1 MVGGVVSA
9 LMTNLDVGIVEVLEL
24 IGDLSN
30 VSKIGLKWVEVVRV
44 IGMFSLLLGVEEAFS
59 GLLSGHPAVPLD
71 CWELLRAV
79 WAAASLGNSSL

>member
-1 MVGGVVSA
+1 MVGGVVST

-30 VSKIGLKWVEVVRV
+30 FSKMGLKWVEVVRV
-44 IGMFSLLLGVEEAFS
+44 IGMFSLLLEVGEEFPGS
-59 GLLSGHPAVPLD
+59 RSGHPAAPLD

-79 WAAASLGNSSL
+79 WAAALLGNSSL

>member
-1 MVGGVVSA
+1 MVGGVVST

-30 VSKIGLKWVEVVRV
+30 VSKMGLKWVEVVRV
-44 IGMFSLLLGVEEAFS
+44 IGMFSLLLGVGDAFS
-59 GLLSGHPAVPLD
+59 ELLSGLPAVPLD

-79 WAAASLGNSSL
+79 